1 MTKSMKTTAALL
13 VGAFLLAGTLPAAA
27 QQAAGTG
34 SGVQAGSGRALG
46 LRDGSEL
53 RPAPKDG
60 TGFGSSFG
68 GISAGSS
75 TRGSGTGTQCGTV
88 PQGSQ
93 GSRSQGSATRRGRS

>member
-1 MTKSMKTTAALL
+1 MTKTMTTTAALL
-13 VGAFLLAGTLPAAA
+13 VGAFLLVTTLPASA
-27 QQAAGTG
+27 QQAGGTG
-34 SGVQAGSGRALG
+34 TGTPAGSGRALG

-68 GISAGSS
+68 GITAG
-75 TRGSGTGTQCGTV
+75 TRGSSAGPQSGAA

-93 GSRSQGSATRRGRS
+93 GSSSRATSPRRGRG